1 MLKRFFLFA
10 ALAALGLLTA
20 GPAQAQAQGL
30 SLAQLLALSRSA
42 TPDSA
47 RSFPA
52 LAHRLP
58 GAEWRYRGPVGG
70 TRDFYWTS
78 FDPDAG
84 AAELPDV
91 WLSLRPSQ
99 RTHDVVFKTTVP
111 GYEHQLR
118 RDVAQHQLKAERLSC
133 PDCEAVRY
141 RGTGFV
147 LTLYSRKKPDKYP
160 FVAVLRLLPAPG
172 TSAAR
177 AAAP

>member
-1 MLKRFFLFA
+1 MLKKFFLSGL
-10 ALAALGLLTA
+10 LAALGLLAA
-20 GPAQAQAQGL
+20 GPAGAQCL
-30 SLAQLLALSRSA
+30 SLAQLLALSRTA

-52 LAHRLP
+52 LARRLP
-58 GAEWRYRGPVGG
+58 GAEWRYRGPVAG

-78 FDPDAG
+78 FDPEAD

-118 RDVAQHQLKAERLSC
+118 RDVAQRRLKAERMTCL
-133 PDCEAVRY
+133 DGEALRY
-141 RGTGFV
+141 RGPGFV

-160 FVAVLRLLPAPG
+160 FVAVLRL
-172 TSAAR
+172 
-177 AAAP
+177 AAAPVAAAAP